1 MSGATSELANR
12 CHGRW
17 PSILAA
23 LGCGLSDKALA
34 HKDVPC
40 LTCGGTDRFRFTDKG
55 FGRWYCRGC
64 REGGDG
70 VRLVERVKGVD
81 FSEAARLIES
91 VIGSSSST
99 WGTSSND
106 KPRDPL
112 KPWREAMPLTRSTA
126 GWRYF
131 ENRGLV
137 LTDAETVPL
146 RHRDAAWHWPTAST
160 WPCVVAL
167 VRLHD
172 GTELCAHQTFIKPD
186 GSGKSPV
193 ERPRLFPKGG
203 KTDGGGVW
211 FGTPDSECE
220 FVVAEGVE
228 STLSAMRLLGLE
240 TGCAALSAG
249 GINRLVLPP
258 EVRWVR
264 ILADNDELG
273 QGLAAAVAARR
284 LWRGEGRQVAIS
296 HAKNV
301 GEDAND
307 LWRRRVEGRAHV

>member
-1 MSGATSELANR
+1 MSGATSELADR

-64 REGGDG
+64 SEGGDG

-81 FSEAARLIES
+81 FREAARLIES

-112 KPWREAMPLTRSTA
+112 KPWREATPLTRSTA

-146 RHRDAAWHWPTAST
+146 RRRDAAWHWPTGST

-172 GTELCAHQTFIKPD
+172 GAELCAHQTFIRPD
-186 GSGKSPV
+186 GSGKAPV

-211 FGTPDSECE
+211 FGTPDSESE

-228 STLSAMRLLGLE
+228 TLLSGLRLLSLDA
-240 TGCAALSAG
+240 GCAALSAVG
-249 GINRLVLPP
+249 VSKLILPP
-258 EVRWVR
+258 
-264 ILADNDELG
+264 
-273 QGLAAAVAARR
+273 AARR
-284 LWRGEGRQVAIS
+284 VRIFADHDPGGQGVAAAANDCRRWRQEGREVRVVRS
-296 HAKNV
+296 SV
-301 GEDAND
+301 PGEDAND
-307 LWRRRVEGRAHV
+307 VLVRKLRAAHA